1 MNIDRNLPSAG
12 RPLRLLTVLDKM
24 IVKDLFKTVVSVLTV
39 LVVIIVSR
47 KFIKIL
53 AQAIEGNIASE
64 TVLALLGLKIIIAA
78 TTFLP
83 AALFMAV
90 LMVLG
95 RMHREQEMAAIAS
108 AGGGV
113 STIYRAVFWLVLPL
127 SICAAGLSMYAAPW
141 AEAQTELLMHQD
153 NENADIRG
161 ISAGRF
167 SEYSGGELIFY
178 TEDVDAGGTMHHV
191 FVQNKQGDKLGV
203 VNAERGRLEYLPGG
217 LYLILQH
224 GERVQGI
231 PGQKDYTSE
240 AFDEY
245 AVLVEKK
252 AVAFVPHLEALP
264 TETLWQS
271 KTVADIAHMQDRLN
285 APFGVLLLAF
295 LAVPLAKSSPR
306 GGVYGS
312 VLIAFAIYFAYANLQ
327 RVNHS
332 WVMSQVLPAWV
343 GYFWVE
349 ALLLVI
355 GLLMLVRL
363 YSWKWIMLKLTG
375 KVAS

>member
-1 MNIDRNLPSAG
+1 
-12 RPLRLLTVLDKM
+12 M
-24 IVKDLFKTVVSVLTV
+24 IIKDLFKTVIAVLTV

-47 KFIKIL
+47 KFIKVL

-64 TVLALLGLKIIIAA
+64 TVMALLGLKIVIAA
-78 TTFLP
+78 TAFLP

-113 STIYRAVFWLVLPL
+113 FTIYRAVFWVVLPL
-127 SICAAGLSMYAAPW
+127 SICAAGLSMYASPW
-141 AEAQTELLMHQD
+141 AEAQSELLMHQD
-153 NENADIRG
+153 KENADIRG

-167 SEYSGGELIFY
+167 SEYSSGELIFY
-178 TEDVDAGGTMHHV
+178 TESVDANGKMHNV

-203 VNAERGRLEYLPGG
+203 VNAEFGRLDYLPGG
-217 LYLILQH
+217 LYLILEN

-231 PGQKDYTSE
+231 PGQKQYAIET
-240 AFDEY
+240 FKEY

-252 AVAFVPHLEALP
+252 AMTFVPHLESMP
-264 TETLWQS
+264 TEKLWLS
-271 KTVADIAHMQDRLN
+271 KDLADVAHIQDRLN

-312 VLIAFAIYFAYANLQ
+312 VFIAFGIYFAYANLQ
-327 RVNHS
+327 RLNHS
-332 WVMSQVLPAWV
+332 WVISQTLPAWL

-349 ALLLVI
+349 VLLLIV
-355 GLLMLVRL
+355 GMFMLVRL
-363 YSWKWIMLKLTG
+363 YSWHWLVLKLTG
-375 KVAS
+375 KVTM

>member
-1 MNIDRNLPSAG
+1 MSLDKPLPSAG
-12 RPLRLLTVLDKM
+12 KPFRLITVLDKM
-24 IVKDLFKTVVSVLTV
+24 IIKDLFKTVVSVLTV

-53 AQAIEGNIASE
+53 AQAIEGNIATE
-64 TVLALLGLKIIIAA
+64 TVLSLLGLKIVIAA

-95 RMHREQEMAAIAS
+95 RMHREREMAAIAS

-113 STIYRAVFWLVLPL
+113 FIIYRAVFWLVVPL
-127 SICAAGLSMYAAPW
+127 SICAAGLSMIASPW
-141 AEAQTELLMHQD
+141 AEAQTEKLMHRD
-153 NENADIRG
+153 EESADVRG

-167 SEYSGGELIFY
+167 SEYSSGELIFY
-178 TEDVDAGGTMHHV
+178 TEKVDPFGKMHKV

-203 VNAERGRLEYLPGG
+203 VNADHGRMEYLPGG
-217 LYLILQH
+217 LYLILEQ

-231 PGQKDYTSE
+231 PGRKDFTIE
-240 AFDEY
+240 TFKEY
-245 AVLVEKK
+245 AVLLEKK
-252 AVAFVPHLEALP
+252 AIAFVPHLESLP
-264 TETLWQS
+264 TEKIWKS
-271 KTVADIAHMQDRLN
+271 SSVNEIALMQDRLN
-285 APFGVLLLAF
+285 TPVGVLLLAF

-312 VLIAFAIYFAYANLQ
+312 VLIAFGIYFSYANLQ

-332 WVMSQVLPAWV
+332 WVISGIVPSWL

-349 ALLLVI
+349 ALLATI
-355 GLLMLVRL
+355 GFLMLVRL
-363 YSWKWIMLKLTG
+363 YNWKWLLLKLTG
-375 KVAS
+375 KVSL

>member
-1 MNIDRNLPSAG
+1 LNSDRNIPSAG

-47 KFIKIL
+47 KFIRIL
-53 AQAIEGNIASE
+53 AQAIEGNIASD
-64 TVLALLGLKIIIAA
+64 TVMALLGFKIVIAA

-108 AGGGV
+108 AGGGLL
-113 STIYRAVFWLVLPL
+113 TIYRAVFWLVLPL
-127 SICAAGLSMYAAPW
+127 SVCAAGLSMYAAPW

-153 NENADIRG
+153 KENADVRG

-167 SEYSGGELIFY
+167 SEYSSGELIFY
-178 TEDVDAGGTMHHV
+178 TEDVDPSGKMRDV
-191 FVQNKQGDKLGV
+191 FVQNKQGEKLGV
-203 VNAERGRLEYLPGG
+203 VNAEFGRLEYLPGG
-217 LYLILQH
+217 LYLILQN

-231 PGQKDYTSE
+231 PGQKDFVTE
-240 AFDEY
+240 RFDEY

-252 AVAFVPHLEALP
+252 TIAFVPHLESMP
-264 TETLWQS
+264 TEKLWQS
-271 KTVADIAHMQDRLN
+271 KDIADIASFQDRLN

-312 VLIAFAIYFAYANLQ
+312 VMIAFGIYFAYANLQ

-332 WVMSQVLPAWV
+332 WVMSQTLPAWL

-349 ALLLVI
+349 LLLFLI
-355 GLLMLVRL
+355 GLSMLIRL

-375 KVAS
+375 KAVQ

>member
-1 MNIDRNLPSAG
+1 MSIDRAIPGAS
-12 RPLRLLTVLDKM
+12 RPFRLLTVLDKM
-24 IVKDLFKTVVSVLTV
+24 IIKDLFKTVVSVLTV

-47 KFIKIL
+47 KFIKVL

-64 TVLALLGLKIIIAA
+64 TVLALLGLKIVIAA

-83 AALFMAV
+83 ASLFMAV

-95 RMHREQEMAAIAS
+95 RMHREQEIAAIAS

-113 STIYRAVFWLVLPL
+113 STIYRAVFWLVVPL
-127 SICAAGLSMYAAPW
+127 SVCASGLSMVAAPW

-153 NENADIRG
+153 RENSDIRG

-167 SEYSGGELIFY
+167 SEYSSGELIFY
-178 TEDVDAGGTMHHV
+178 TENVDVNGRMHNV

-203 VNAERGRLEYLPGG
+203 VNAEFGKLEYLPGG
-217 LYLILQH
+217 LYLILEQ

-231 PGQKDYTSE
+231 PGQKDYTIE
-240 AFDEY
+240 TFREY

-252 AVAFVPHLEALP
+252 AIAFVPRIEALP
-264 TETLWQS
+264 TEKIWKST
-271 KTVADIAHMQDRLN
+271 TVTEIALMQDRLN
-285 APFGVLLLAF
+285 VPLGVLILAF

-312 VLIAFAIYFAYANLQ
+312 VLIAFGIYFSYGNLQ
-327 RVNHS
+327 RINHS
-332 WVMSQVLPAWV
+332 WVVSGIVPSWL

-349 ALLLVI
+349 ALLLIV
-355 GLLMLVRL
+355 GLFMLVRL
-363 YSWKWIMLKLTG
+363 YSWKWVALKLTG
-375 KVAS
+375 KVTV

>member
-1 MNIDRNLPSAG
+1 LNVDRNLPSAG
-12 RPLRLLTVLDKM
+12 RPLRLFTVLDKM
-24 IVKDLFKTVVSVLTV
+24 IIKDLFATVVSVLTV
-39 LVVIIVSR
+39 LVVILVSR
-47 KFIKIL
+47 KFIRIL
-53 AQAIEGNIASE
+53 AQAIEGNIASD
-64 TVLALLGLKIIIAA
+64 TVLALLGLKVVIVAS
-78 TTFLP
+78 TFLP

-113 STIYRAVFWLVLPL
+113 LTIYRAVFCLVVPL
-127 SICAAGLSMYAAPW
+127 SVCAAGLSFYAAPW

-153 NENADIRG
+153 KEDADIRG

-167 SEYSGGELIFY
+167 SEYSSGELIFY
-178 TEDVDAGGTMHHV
+178 TESVDADGTMHHV
-191 FVQNKQGDKLGV
+191 FVQNKQSDKLGV
-203 VNAERGRLEYLPGG
+203 VNAEMGRLGYLPGG

-224 GERVQGI
+224 GERVQGV
-231 PGQKDYTSE
+231 PGQKDYTTE
-240 AFDEY
+240 LFDEY

-252 AVAFVPHLEALP
+252 SVAFVPHLEALP
-264 TETLWQS
+264 TERLWQS
-271 KTVADIAHMQDRLN
+271 NEAADIANLQDRFN
-285 APFGVLLLAF
+285 VPFGMLLLAF

-312 VLIAFAIYFAYANLQ
+312 ILIAFGIYFAYSNLQ

-332 WVMSQVLPAWV
+332 WVTSHTVPPWL

-349 ALLLVI
+349 AALLAV
-355 GLLMLVRL
+355 GLLMLTRL
-363 YSWKWIMLKLTG
+363 YGWKWIVLKLTG
-375 KVAS
+375 KVAK